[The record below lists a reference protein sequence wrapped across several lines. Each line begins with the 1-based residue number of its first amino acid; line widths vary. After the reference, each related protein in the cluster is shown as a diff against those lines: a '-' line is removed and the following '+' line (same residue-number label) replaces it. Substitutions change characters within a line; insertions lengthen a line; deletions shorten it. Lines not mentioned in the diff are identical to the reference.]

1 MFSLKQESQDLG
13 LSMIDPSISLC
24 TGRVYTRPVV
34 CSVEAAGVSDRV
46 RRRAEKLQLP
56 LQQEHMQIGIAQ
68 ALVKPRSPKNKCDKS
83 GILNR
88 ILKRL

>member
-1 MFSLKQESQDLG
+1 MKQESQDLG
-13 LSMIDPSISLC
+13 LSMIDPSKSLRP
-24 TGRVYTRPVV
+24 GRVYTLPVV
-34 CSVEAAGVSDRV
+34 CSEEAAGYSERV
-46 RRRAEKLQLP
+46 QRRAEKLYLP
-56 LQQEHMQIGIAQ
+56 LQQEHMRIGIAQ